1 MRNTILFTLL
11 LALIF
16 NGCEKTVVAYP
27 GNTQNTDPKAPQ
39 GAIEWQID
47 FDVENGMEKGK
58 LYENSASGLTI
69 GVLNATDPNPDDL
82 VFYSL
87 DKQTI
92 DGNDVNFFA
101 IVVDSGGTN
110 LALANNDVNF
120 EAIGGSKEVEVTIK
134 TEDDSP
140 TPQSSFFTIT
150 IKILDVNE
158 TPYYTNLNQIVRYA
172 DEHINYSFNKV
183 EWTDT
188 DEGDNP
194 TLSHSG
200 PGWLN
205 ISSEGQMTGT
215 PQTSDVGNNSFV
227 LTISDGFIDVQEEV
241 NIEVRENLPPL
252 FNNISSIPQTITVGC
267 WSANQALIDLSWYD
281 PNNGTQNFA
290 GNDIVTFTVEE
301 NVEWMNWDE
310 DGTLFCYTAPE
321 NINEGTSLVALKLE
335 DNRPNA
341 QKMTE
346 YQFDLTVVANDAPAF
361 SNLGSFPSQM
371 DSGDTL
377 SFDIDWL
384 DPNEDQ
390 TTFNLAVT
398 IGSNTFS
405 TDQLSWISID
415 QSGLI
420 TVIPGFNNTGEKTFT
435 FSVTDECFTTQEQKS
450 FTIQ

>member
-1 MRNTILFTLL
+1 MRNTIFFAFL

-101 IVVDSGGTN
+101 IVVDSGVTN
-110 LALANNDVNF
+110 LSLNNNDVNF

-215 PQTSDVGNNSFV
+215 PETSDVGNNSFV

-241 NIEVRENLPPL
+241 NIEVRENLAPL
-252 FNNISSIPQTITVGC
+252 FNNASSIPQTITVGC
-267 WSANQALIDLSWYD
+267 WSVNQELIDLSWYD
-281 PNNGTQNFA
+281 PNNSAQNFA
-290 GNDIVTFTVEE
+290 GNDIVSFTVEE

-310 DGTLFCYTAPE
+310 DGKLFCYSAPE
-321 NINEGTSLVALKLE
+321 NSNEGTSLVTLRLE

-346 YQFDLTVVANDAPAF
+346 YQFDLTVIANDAPDF

-377 SFDIDWL
+377 SFDIDWV

-390 TTFNLAVT
+390 TAFNLAVT
-398 IGSNTFS
+398 IGSNSYS
-405 TDQLSWISID
+405 TTQLSWISID
-415 QSGLI
+415 QSGLV

-435 FSVTDECFTTQEQKS
+435 FSVSDECFTTQEQKS

>member
-1 MRNTILFTLL
+1 MRNTICFALL

-16 NGCEKTVVAYP
+16 NGCEKTVIAYP

-92 DGNDVNFFA
+92 DGNNVNFFA

-110 LALANNDVNF
+110 LALTNNDVNF

-150 IKILDVNE
+150 VKILDVNE

-215 PQTSDVGNNSFV
+215 PETTDIGNNSFV
-227 LTISDGFIDVQEEV
+227 LTISDGAIDVQEEV
-241 NIEVRENLPPL
+241 NIEVRENLAPL
-252 FNNISSIPQTITVGC
+252 FNNTSSIPSTITVGC
-267 WSANQALIDLSWYD
+267 WSVNQELINLGWYD
-281 PNNGTQNFA
+281 PNNSAQNFA
-290 GNDIVTFTVEE
+290 GNDIVSFTVEE

-321 NINEGTSLVALKLE
+321 NSNEGTSLVTIRLE

-346 YQFDLTVVANDAPAF
+346 YQFDLTVVANDAPDF

-377 SFDIDWL
+377 SFDIDWV

-390 TTFNLAVT
+390 TTFNLVVT
-398 IGSNTFS
+398 IGSNTYS
-405 TDQLSWISID
+405 TSQLNWVSIN
-415 QSGLI
+415 QSGLV
-420 TVIPGFNNTGEKTFT
+420 TVIPGSNNSGEKTFT
-435 FSVTDECFTTQEQKS
+435 FSVFDGCFTTQEQKS

>member
-1 MRNTILFTLL
+1 MRNTIFFAFL

-101 IVVDSGGTN
+101 IVVDSGVTN
-110 LALANNDVNF
+110 LSLNNNDVNF

-215 PQTSDVGNNSFV
+215 PETSDVGNNSFV

-241 NIEVRENLPPL
+241 NIEVRENLAPL
-252 FNNISSIPQTITVGC
+252 FNNASSIPQTITVGC
-267 WSANQALIDLSWYD
+267 WSVNQELIDLSWYD
-281 PNNGTQNFA
+281 PNNSAQNFA
-290 GNDIVTFTVEE
+290 GNDIVSFTVEE

-310 DGTLFCYTAPE
+310 DGKLFCYSAPE
-321 NINEGTSLVALKLE
+321 NSNEGTSLVTLRLE
-335 DNRPNA
+335 DNRPNS
-341 QKMTE
+341 QKTTE
-346 YQFDLTVVANDAPAF
+346 YQFDLTVVANDAPDF

-377 SFDIDWL
+377 SFDIDWV

-390 TTFNLAVT
+390 TAFNLAVT
-398 IGSNTFS
+398 IGSNSYS
-405 TDQLSWISID
+405 TTQLSWISID
-415 QSGLI
+415 QSGLV

-435 FSVTDECFTTQEQKS
+435 FSVSDECFTTQEQKS